1 MFAVSTPQGVHG
13 HHRDTRL
20 HHTQPACPA
29 RHRAHGG
36 ITAAA
41 AALGISSTAID
52 KHLAKLRI
60 AFADDLIVFTGR
72 ETVVTPLGT
81 KVLGLVDTLLE
92 TYAEIASLTP
102 SRSVP
107 EPVVASAH
115 GAAASRPAP

>member
-1 MFAVSTPQGVHG
+1 MDTTATPGFTTPNL
-13 HHRDTRL
+13 RAL
-20 HHTQPACPA
+20 HAIERT
-29 RHRAHGG
+29 GG